1 MKRFLLSFLALS
13 SPENSRGGFTGHDST
28 ASDGGSSTST
38 AVIVPRSNAT
48 HIVWTNTIHHR
59 PNTSISQQPSS
70 MTAGPAFTTRRRQQ
84 GETFSVQQ
92 QEYQVQK
99 VEDAQAEC
107 LKFLRDNLMTFDLPF
122 QETMGFPT
130 GDSGDDDADGLGYG
144 LIGPTILLSLK
155 AKIDYPWT
163 DALPKDIFMEYV
175 LNYAN
180 LNEART
186 NWRPLLVDALKF
198 NESDLWLSGNAN
210 LTSTVTW
217 VNQHLWSR
225 LGRGPDHPI
234 FFKSGQTPL
243 IFDPMSIIA
252 YGYASCTGTSI
263 LFANALRAV
272 GIPARVAGTPAW
284 YGNRTQGNH
293 NWVEVYDIDHTTGG
307 DSSDTW
313 KFLEPSPANAGLDTL
328 DKDPCERWFCQASR
342 YPSSRVY
349 AARLLKHTGSEP
361 ATFFPL
367 AWEWGNQDVPGIDR
381 TQYYTDICA
390 SCGKASE

>member
-1 MKRFLLSFLALS
+1 MKRLLFSFLALRS
-13 SPENSRGGFTGHDST
+13 QDHGKGVAAGHDT
-28 ASDGGSSTST
+28 AP
-38 AVIVPRSNAT
+38 ILPRSNAT
-48 HIVWTNTIHHR
+48 HIVWNDDSPQDPTPTVD
-59 PNTSISQQPSS
+59 
-70 MTAGPAFTTRRRQQ
+70 GPTFGARRRRRIESDVSLSSSL
-84 GETFSVQQ
+84 G
-92 QEYQVQK
+92 YQVQA

-107 LKFLRDNLMTFDLPF
+107 MRFLRDNLMTFDLPF
-122 QETMGFPT
+122 QETMGFPIDED
-130 GDSGDDDADGLGYG
+130 GEEADGLGYG
-144 LIGPTILLSLK
+144 LIGPTIQLALQ
-155 AKIDYPWT
+155 AKMEYPWT

-186 NWRPLLVDALKF
+186 NWRPLLVDTLRF
-198 NESDLWLSGNAN
+198 NESDLWLSGDAN
-210 LTSTVTW
+210 LTSAVTW

-234 FFKSGQTPL
+234 VFKSGQTPL

-252 YGYASCTGTSI
+252 FGYASCTGTSV

-272 GIPARVAGTPAW
+272 GIPARVVGTPAW

-293 NWVEVYDIDHTTGG
+293 NWVEVYDIDSNNGAE
-307 DSSDTW
+307 W

-361 ATFFPL
+361 ATYFPL
-367 AWEWGNQDVPGIDR
+367 AWEWGNQDVPGVDR
-381 TQYYTDICA
+381 TQYYTDICG
-390 SCGKASE
+390 SCGKEE